1 MHHAAA
7 AAIVTGRAGTCGT
20 MMSYCWS
27 SATFTLSRGPIPP
40 PQNSPERAN
49 RVANWVEGPQG

>member
-1 MHHAAA
+1 
-7 AAIVTGRAGTCGT
+7 VTGRAGTCGT
-20 MMSYCWS
+20 MMSYCRS
-27 SATFTLSRGPIPP
+27 SATFTLSRSPIPQ

>member
-1 MHHAAA
+1 MHHAGA

-20 MMSYCWS
+20 MISYGQ
-27 SATFTLSRGPIPP
+27 SAIFTLSRGPIPQ